1 MSRPPSEAD
10 LHGYLD
16 DALPPERRAEVE
28 AWLDAHRDDAP
39 RVEQWRTINAGL
51 HELYGSTARE
61 PVPLKLRALAAGS
74 RLRGVRRLP
83 IAASVLLALAVGVM
97 AGWMLRG
104 VDRTAIPSIAPVAP
118 AMAAALPHNA
128 AVAYLIYTP
137 ENRHPV
143 EVGAE
148 EEAHLCQWLTRK
160 LGTDVKAPKLDAFG
174 FNLVGG
180 RLLPSDHG
188 PAALLMYEDAQKRRL
203 TLYMLRGEATPG
215 AREFRFAEENGVNV
229 FSWFEGKA
237 GFALAGRLGREELLR
252 AAKATYDGFK
262 S

>member
-1 MSRPPSEAD
+1 MSRPPNEAD

-28 AWLDAHRDDAP
+28 AWLAAHADDAA
-39 RVEQWRTINAGL
+39 RVEQWRTINAGMS
-51 HELYGSTARE
+51 ELYGSVARE
-61 PVPLKLRALAAGS
+61 PIPPKLRMLAAGS
-74 RLRGVRRLP
+74 QHRSVGRLP
-83 IAASVLLALAVGVM
+83 MAASILVLLAIGVAVGWTV
-97 AGWMLRG
+97 RG
-104 VDRTAIPSIAPVAP
+104 MDRSAIQAVVPVTAAV
-118 AMAAALPHNA
+118 AAALPHNA
-128 AVAYLIYTP
+128 AVAYMIYTP

-143 EVGAE
+143 EVGAD

-160 LGTDVKAPKLDAFG
+160 LGTDVKAPKLDALG
-174 FNLVGG
+174 FKLVGG

-188 PAALLMYEDAQKRRL
+188 PAALLMYEDTQKRRL

-215 AREFRFAEENGVNV
+215 AREFRFVEENGVNV

-237 GFALAGRLGREELLR
+237 GFALAGKLGRDELLR